1 MEDLVLW
8 PRRLPDL
15 LEVEA
20 EGGLMVQTD
29 QILPEEQAD
38 GDRQDTFEDCPDSL
52 RACQVMGHLQQVRQ
66 VSQED
71 RLEDQDGL
79 LMDRRMDRR
88 MAPVVDHRDLQMDHP
103 VVDHRD
109 LLMDHLVVVVDRQED
124 PLVIMDQGEVQEM
137 IDQTIALQQL
147 WRLSQGA
154 PSNKQNSWLNR
165 PT

>member
-15 LEVEA
+15 QEVEA
-20 EGGLMVQTD
+20 EGGLTAQMD
-29 QILPEEQAD
+29 RILPGEQAD
-38 GDRQDTFEDCPDSL
+38 GDRQDTLEDCPDSL
-52 RACQVMGHLQQVRQ
+52 RACQVMGHLHQVRQ

-71 RLEDQDGL
+71 HLEDQDGL
-79 LMDRRMDRR
+79 LMDRQMDRR
-88 MAPVVDHRDLQMDHP
+88 MAP

-109 LLMDHLVVVVDRQED
+109 LLMDHLVVVDRQED
-124 PLVIMDQGEVQEM
+124 PLVITDQGEVQEM
-137 IDQTIALQQL
+137 IDRMIALQQL

-154 PSNKQNSWLNR
+154 PSNKQNLWPNR

>member
-8 PRRLPDL
+8 PQRLPDL

-20 EGGLMVQTD
+20 EGGLMVQMD
-29 QILPEEQAD
+29 QILPGEQAD
-38 GDRQDTFEDCPDSL
+38 GDRQDTLEDRPDSL
-52 RACQVMGHLQQVRQ
+52 RACQVMGHLHRVRQ

-79 LMDRRMDRR
+79 LMDRRM
-88 MAPVVDHRDLQMDHP
+88 AP

-109 LLMDHLVVVVDRQED
+109 LLMDHLVVVVDHQED
-124 PLVIMDQGEVQEM
+124 PLVITDQGEVQEM
-137 IDQTIALQQL
+137 IDRMIALQQL
-147 WRLSQGA
+147 WKLSQGA

>member
-15 LEVEA
+15 QEVEA
-20 EGGLMVQTD
+20 EGGLTAQMD
-29 QILPEEQAD
+29 LILPEEQAD
-38 GDRQDTFEDCPDSL
+38 GDHQDTLEDRPDSL
-52 RACQVMGHLQQVRQ
+52 RACQAMGHLHRVRQ

-71 RLEDQDGL
+71 HLEDQDGL
-79 LMDRRMDRR
+79 LMDRQMDRR
-88 MAPVVDHRDLQMDHP
+88 MAP

-109 LLMDHLVVVVDRQED
+109 LLMDHLVVVDRQED
-124 PLVIMDQGEVQEM
+124 PLVITDQGEVQEM
-137 IDQTIALQQL
+137 IDRMIALQQL

-154 PSNKQNSWLNR
+154 PSNKQNLWPNR

>member
-20 EGGLMVQTD
+20 EGGLTAQMD
-29 QILPEEQAD
+29 LILPEEQAD
-38 GDRQDTFEDCPDSL
+38 GDHQDALEDRPDSL
-52 RACQVMGHLQQVRQ
+52 RACQVMGHLHQVRQ

-71 RLEDQDGL
+71 HLEDQDGL
-79 LMDRRMDRR
+79 LMDRQMDRR
-88 MAPVVDHRDLQMDHP
+88 MAP

-109 LLMDHLVVVVDRQED
+109 LLMDHLVVVVDHQED
-124 PLVIMDQGEVQEM
+124 PLAITDQGEVQEM
-137 IDQTIALQQL
+137 IDRMIALQQP

>member
-8 PRRLPDL
+8 PRHLPDL

-29 QILPEEQAD
+29 QILPGEQAD
-38 GDRQDTFEDCPDSL
+38 GDRQDTLEDCPDSL

-71 RLEDQDGL
+71 HLEDQDGL
-79 LMDRRMDRR
+79 LMDRQMDRR
-88 MAPVVDHRDLQMDHP
+88 MAP

-124 PLVIMDQGEVQEM
+124 PLVITDQGEVQEM
-137 IDQTIALQQL
+137 IDQMIALQQL

>member
-20 EGGLMVQTD
+20 EGGLTAQMDLT
-29 QILPEEQAD
+29 LPEEQAD
-38 GDRQDTFEDCPDSL
+38 GDRQDTLEDRPDSL

-88 MAPVVDHRDLQMDHP
+88 MAPVVDHRDL
-103 VVDHRD
+103 
-109 LLMDHLVVVVDRQED
+109 LMDHLVVVVDRQED
-124 PLVIMDQGEVQEM
+124 PLVITDQGEVQEM
-137 IDQTIALQQL
+137 IDQMIALQQL